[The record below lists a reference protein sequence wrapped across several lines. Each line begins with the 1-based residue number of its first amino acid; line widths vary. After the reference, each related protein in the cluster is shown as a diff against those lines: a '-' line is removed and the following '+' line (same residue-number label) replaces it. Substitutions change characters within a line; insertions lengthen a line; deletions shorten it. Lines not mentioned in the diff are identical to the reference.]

1 VRQPDRTDG
10 TDHEP
15 IWVAMSGS
23 LIRGPAGE
31 PRHFCIEL
39 FDLTERRR
47 VAQARRERAV
57 AQAADR
63 AKSELLALV
72 SHDVRTPLHAVIGF
86 AQVLRSMQL
95 PPERQ
100 LAAIDHILGA
110 GRHLLQLMNDLLD
123 LTGAETGQLQL
134 VLEPVQAREVVAEAM
149 EIVAGL
155 ADERSITLRS
165 RPAAGALAVR
175 ADRHRLRQVLLNL
188 LGNAIKFTPV
198 GGAVDVVMGPG
209 KILVVDNGDGIPPDQ
224 LPFLFTPFHRGAAGS
239 TSGVEGSGLGL
250 ALSQRLMRAMEGDL
264 TLVTSSNKGTTF
276 RLTLPT
282 ASPAAISRELRSP
295 ASMR

>member
-1 VRQPDRTDG
+1 
-10 TDHEP
+10 
-15 IWVAMSGS
+15 
-23 LIRGPAGE
+23 
-31 PRHFCIEL
+31 
-39 FDLTERRR
+39 
-47 VAQARRERAV
+47 
-57 AQAADR
+57 
-63 AKSELLALV
+63 
-72 SHDVRTPLHAVIGF
+72 
-86 AQVLRSMQL
+86 
-95 PPERQ
+95 
-100 LAAIDHILGA
+100 
-110 GRHLLQLMNDLLD
+110 MNDLLD